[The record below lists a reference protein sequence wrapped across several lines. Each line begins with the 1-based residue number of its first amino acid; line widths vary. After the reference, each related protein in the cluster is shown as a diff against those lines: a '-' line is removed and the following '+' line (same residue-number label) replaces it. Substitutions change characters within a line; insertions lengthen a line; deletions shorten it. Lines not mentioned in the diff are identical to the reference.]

1 MKKIKK
7 IMAIHKFEDDTYVE
21 YSDYPDYN
29 FDIGHPVFLYEQKR
43 KSNLIEYKKKLF
55 MKMIVFLFCQPHQ
68 I

>member
-43 KSNLIEYKKKLF
+43 KSNLIEYKKNYL
-55 MKMIVFLFCQPHQ
+55 
-68 I
+68 